1 MTTENNGGPSN
12 ATLGDDWVIVL
23 LGGRTLL
30 GKLDVSPLP
39 PCQHTPRC
47 NVFSNG
53 RPECVG
59 PAAQKLEPAYQIEMR
74 PQPQQSIDP
83 ATKQPVMIMGRARNI
98 MPVAEL
104 EGFTSLELPNHG
116 VVIKPLSELHPAVQ
130 TEMRQAVVNIEAA
143 IAANERKRKINA
155 EAAAAEKLTNFG
167 GGARKD

>member
-1 MTTENNGGPSN
+1 MTTENNGGPSS
-12 ATLGDDWVIVL
+12 ATLDDSWVIVL
-23 LGGRTLL
+23 LGARTLL
-30 GKLDVSPLP
+30 GKLLGGDISDPGDVRFNKL
-39 PCQHTPRC
+39 R
-47 NVFSNG
+47 
-53 RPECVG
+53 
-59 PAAQKLEPAYQIEMR
+59 LEPAYQIEMR

-104 EGFTSLELPNHG
+104 EGFTSLELPDHG

>member
-1 MTTENNGGPSN
+1 MTENNGGPSN

-30 GKLDVSPLP
+30 GKLITTVKRDPY
-39 PCQHTPRC
+39 
-47 NVFSNG
+47 
-53 RPECVG
+53 
-59 PAAQKLEPAYQIEMR
+59 AAQATRGPNLLSPAYQIEMR

-104 EGFTSLELPNHG
+104 EGFVSLELPDHG